1 MGGFSIV
8 MWLLTGG
15 FIDHGGRINIP
26 YTSDTARMFVMGV
39 VWGSDHRK
47 GRFASLGVPKW
58 CAPAT
63 ILLKYFSSG
72 HQNPTQSLIGQPA
85 LQCFGEN
92 PYDHMDT
99 HMDIHCMS
107 MFHHFSR
114 WNLQLPVAKKEVIR
128 EASVVFATSAST
140 MSKDLATY
148 GGNMRWTWG
157 LTDDSLM
164 THHETLGYPIFFR
177 KYVKMMWKWC
187 YKLISMLAKVGS
199 IPY

>member
-8 MWLLTGG
+8 MWLFTGG
-15 FIDHGGRINIP
+15 FIDHGSRINIP
-26 YTSDTARMFVMGV
+26 YTSDTTRMFVMGV

-63 ILLKYFSSG
+63 ILLNTSQLDTKIPLKVSSA
-72 HQNPTQSLIGQPA
+72 SQPSSV
-85 LQCFGEN
+85 LVKI
-92 PYDHMDT
+92 

-114 WNLQLPVAKKEVIR
+114 WNLQLPVAKKDVIR

-157 LTDDSLM
+157 LTDDLLM

-177 KYVKMMWKWC
+177 KWCENDVKMMLQNVTNLFPC
-187 YKLISMLAKVGS
+187 
-199 IPY
+199 